1 MGWTM
6 RGQYIDFI
14 SAYCDRWCER
24 CAFTDR
30 CSSYAVQ
37 VALEMCDGDFEEAV
51 ELAVGAPPPRT
62 AAEAKRREDFAAEM
76 ASIPEP
82 TPEQMRQFER
92 EDEAQEE
99 RIEETPLRTAAERVL
114 LLSRQWLDDHA
125 EALRPTAAAPVK
137 EALEVAGWDCLF
149 IHVKLHRAQSGADDA
164 RREGGLRRI
173 QTDWNGSAKVA
184 LISIVRSIE
193 AWQAI
198 ADATSDPD
206 AAHVATELRA
216 LQREAEAA
224 FPNAWKF
231 HRPGFDGPL
240 RRRWRL

>member
-1 MGWTM
+1 M
-6 RGQYIDFI
+6 RGRYIDFI

-24 CAFTDR
+24 CAFTTH
-30 CSSYAVQ
+30 CSSHAVQ
-37 VALEMCDGDFEEAV
+37 VALEMCDGKLDEAL

-62 AAEAKRREDFAAEM
+62 AAEAKRREAFAAEI

-82 TPEQMRQFER
+82 TPQEMQEFER
-92 EDEAQEE
+92 DREAQED
-99 RIEETPLRTAAERVL
+99 RIEETSLTTASERAL
-114 LLSRQWLDDHA
+114 LLSRRWLDDHA
-125 EALRPTAAAPVK
+125 ARLGPKATPALTEALD
-137 EALEVAGWDCLF
+137 VARWDCFF

-184 LISIVRSIE
+184 LISIVRSIA
-193 AWQAI
+193 AWKTI
-198 ADATSDPD
+198 AEVTGDSD
-206 AAHVATELRA
+206 AAQVTTELRA

-231 HRPGFDGPL
+231 HRPGFDGPK
-240 RRRWRL
+240 RRRWRLW

>member
-1 MGWTM
+1 MTV
-6 RGQYIDFI
+6 RGKYIDFI

-30 CSSYAVQ
+30 CSSRAVQ
-37 VALEMCDGDFEEAV
+37 VALEMCDGNFEEAV

-62 AAEAKRREDFAAEM
+62 AAEAKRREAFAAEI

-82 TPEQMRQFER
+82 TPQEMQEFER
-92 EDEAQEE
+92 EREAQEE
-99 RIEETPLRTAAERVL
+99 RIEETSLTTASERVL
-114 LLSRQWLDDHA
+114 LLSRRWLEDHGDS
-125 EALRPTAAAPVK
+125 LGPTATPPLK
-137 EALEVAGWDCLF
+137 GALEIAGFDCFF

-173 QTDWNGSAKVA
+173 QTDLNGSAKVA
-184 LISIVRSIE
+184 LISIVRSIAAWETIAE
-193 AWQAI
+193 A
-198 ADATSDPD
+198 TGHPD
-206 AAHVATELRA
+206 AAQVTTELRA

-231 HRPGFDGPL
+231 HRPGFDGSKRL
-240 RRRWRL
+240 RWHL